1 MKLFVK
7 NKFMSLSGGSY
18 VLDENENKV
27 FVVKG
32 KWGIFSP
39 TRKKKVYDVEGNLL
53 YIVRNKFWHFLKRTC
68 FVYDADKEKVLDVSE
83 KKFDF
88 KNDFE
93 IEGYQDEISFEGK
106 LFQFPN
112 INLEII
118 KNGKNIG
125 KLTKQWNMWR
135 DSYCVEIP
143 NEEDAGL
150 MVALTIAVDNVFDR
164 RRDEK

>member
-7 NKFMSLSGGSY
+7 NKFITMRGSSF
-18 VLDENENKV
+18 VVDENNNKK

-32 KWGIFSP
+32 KLFSP
-39 TRKKKVYDVEGNLL
+39 THKKKIYDMEGNLL
-53 YIVRNKFWHFLKRTC
+53 FVVRNKFWHFLKTTC
-68 FVYDADKEKVLDVSE
+68 FIYDDEKEKILDISE

-93 IEGYQDEISFEGK
+93 IEGYQDEITFEGK

-112 INLEII
+112 INLDII

-135 DSYCVEIP
+135 DSYCVEVP
-143 NEEDAGL
+143 DDEDAAL

-164 RRDEK
+164 RRKNTK